1 MDYQRREDEGKIY
14 GGWLMEDE
22 KVRGNDTRRGRK
34 ERIGKERVEYSRRH
48 LFRGGKPQCAGIF
61 PMYLNQDGERQ
72 V

>member
-1 MDYQRREDEGKIY
+1 
-14 GGWLMEDE
+14 MEDE
-22 KVRGNDTRRGRK
+22 KVRGNDARRGRK